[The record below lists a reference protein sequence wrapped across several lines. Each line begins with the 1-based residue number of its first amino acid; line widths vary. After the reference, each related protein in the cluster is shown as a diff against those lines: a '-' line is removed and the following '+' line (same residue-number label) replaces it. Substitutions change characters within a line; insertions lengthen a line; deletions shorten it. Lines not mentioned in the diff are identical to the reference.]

1 MGKPEIDN
9 DRDTAMP
16 ITIILADDHNIVRK
30 GLRTMLEKNQD
41 IAILGEAED
50 GVSVVK
56 LASALKPDIVIMD
69 ISMPKLNGIDAI
81 EAIVR
86 NNQKIAIIAL
96 SMHREERFISGA
108 FLAGA
113 KGYLLKESLFDE
125 LMQAIYVV
133 HKGQFYMSPKIA
145 HVAVS
150 SFINKSSSRDSLR
163 PASVLTV
170 REREVLQ
177 LLAEGRK
184 TAEIGR
190 SLFISAKTVESHR
203 HNIMEKLDLK
213 QPVELIKYALREG
226 IISLDTWLSM
236 DN

>member
-1 MGKPEIDN
+1 M
-9 DRDTAMP
+9 A
-16 ITIILADDHNIVRK
+16 ITIILADDHNMVRA
-30 GLRTMLEKNQD
+30 GLRTMLENNQD
-41 IAILGEAED
+41 ITILGEAED
-50 GVSVVK
+50 GVSAVK

-69 ISMPKLNGIDAI
+69 ISMPRLNGIDAI
-81 EAIVR
+81 KAIVG
-86 NNQKIAIIAL
+86 NNPKIAIIAL

-145 HVAVS
+145 HVAAN
-150 SFINKSSSRDSLR
+150 SFINKPPSGDSLR
-163 PASVLTV
+163 PASILTA

-184 TAEIGR
+184 TTEIGK
-190 SLFISAKTVESHR
+190 SLFISTKTVESHR
-203 HNIMEKLDLK
+203 RNIMEKLDLK
-213 QPVELIKYALREG
+213 LPVELIKHALREG
-226 IISLDTWLSM
+226 IISLDVWLSTE
-236 DN
+236 N